1 MSIIIQNIII
11 KIFKVIFIPNCLIFD
26 LNNFI
31 RLFQLLL
38 IIRMVLKLPILLLL
52 SAYDLT
58 KIELYRMS
66 QEIKHCIRFIEIK
79 TRKIKKKK
87 EMENYRRLSCKII
100 QVMNAYY
107 ITVYLVPLIVRVSNY
122 PCHYRKVLCV

>member
-11 KIFKVIFIPNCLIFD
+11 KIFKVISIPNCLIFD

-38 IIRMVLKLPILLLL
+38 IIRTVLKLPILLLL

-87 EMENYRRLSCKII
+87 RNGKLSLIKLQNNSGYECIL
-100 QVMNAYY
+100 YY
-107 ITVYLVPLIVRVSNY
+107 CISSTIDRSSI
-122 PCHYRKVLCV
+122 